1 MQIESNLRAA
11 WLGLFG
17 QLLLKSQPDCF
28 GTLTMRDIV
37 GWDGQTLVPGHQ
49 ASGRFV
55 EDFLHNLDS
64 ATLVVEEFGKKNGR
78 RHFHLISR
86 SSQLLERKL
95 EAWKDTKGFI
105 KVERMQNSTACM
117 AYISKYMTKDFDNT
131 TARFWLGG
139 GTEQGEFDLGEQ
151 RIFSK

>member
-1 MQIESNLRAA
+1 
-11 WLGLFG
+11 
-17 QLLLKSQPDCF
+17 
-28 GTLTMRDIV
+28 MRDIV

-55 EDFLHNLDS
+55 EEFLRNMDS

-86 SSQLLERKL
+86 SSQVLEQKL
-95 EAWKDTKGFI
+95 KDWIKLKGFI
-105 KVERMQNSTACM
+105 KVERMQSSVSCM

-139 GTEQGEFDLGEQ
+139 GTKQGEFDLGEQ
-151 RIFSK
+151 RLFS